1 MALKNDE
8 SISELGK
15 RLLDLMR
22 ENGFHSPKE
31 FAKELYSQQLIHVKT
46 RECFNS
52 PERMR
57 NNAILSIEKKIVR
70 HIRTGLISDDS
81 GEYILGYCKL
91 LNCSSD
97 YLLGLTPIKSA
108 DIEVRRI
115 CEKTGLQEPAVTGLI
130 KYADYNDENDF
141 FPEHEC
147 IAGWW
152 SLILGSDLLYSIP
165 NDTRIASEEI
175 QEGYRRR
182 SMLQIAK
189 WNIEHCAEL
198 HLDHECVI
206 DNEQSIQ
213 RIEEQLKQLE
223 PHLQGMLY
231 KISRD
236 LTTIL
241 EKEIVDSNKKLF
253 EDYPDRLLQQHIRVI
268 TGRAE
273 TDDE

>member
-15 RLLDLMR
+15 RLLDLMQDH
-22 ENGFHSPKE
+22 GFQSPKE
-31 FAKELYSQQLIHVKT
+31 IAKELYSQQLIHVKT

-57 NNAILSIEKKIVR
+57 DNAILSIEKKIVR

-115 CEKTGLQEPAVTGLI
+115 CEKTGLEESAVAGLI
-130 KYADYNDENDF
+130 KYKDYDDENDYI
-141 FPEHEC
+141 PEHQC

-152 SLILGSDLLYSIP
+152 SHILGSDLLFSIP
-165 NDTRIASEEI
+165 NNIRIAAEEI
-175 QEGYRRR
+175 QEGYRLR
-182 SMLQIAK
+182 STLQIAK
-189 WNIEHCAEL
+189 WNIEHSSEL
-198 HLDHECVI
+198 YLTHECII
-206 DNEQSIQ
+206 DNELSIEQ
-213 RIEEQLKQLE
+213 IEERLRQLE

-236 LTTIL
+236 LTAFL
-241 EKEIVDSNKKLF
+241 EKEVVESNRRLF
-253 EDYPDRLLQQHIRVI
+253 EDYSDRMLQKHIQLVTEPI
-268 TGRAE
+268 E
-273 TDDE
+273 SDDE